1 MYTLVYY
8 LLHYYFLFSSLS
20 NFLKGIFLLGTATG
34 LFSTHGSTY
43 FCKDQFLSVFWQ
55 QLGTSKYNYCLR
67 LKFLFWQISWKDAL
81 YDSQILWMLGT
92 KIKTEQYKKKHDCTS
107 KIWSPI
113 IYLLHGRQ
121 ISVCTWMDVF
131 HLSIIQL
138 AFVS

>member
-1 MYTLVYY
+1 M
-8 LLHYYFLFSSLS
+8 HYYFLFSSLS
-20 NFLKGIFLLGTATG
+20 NFLKGIFFTWYSYWT
-34 LFSTHGSTY
+34 FFYTCSTY

-55 QLGTSKYNYCLR
+55 QLGTSKYNYCLCH
-67 LKFLFWQISWKDAL
+67 KFLFWQISWKDAL

-92 KIKTEQYKKKHDCTS
+92 KIKKEQYKKKHDCTS

-131 HLSIIQL
+131 HLSRQL